1 MRLAIYIYSGLFD
14 LIFSHYKH
22 ARIADS
28 DAASSPWVLFLS
40 AALVEVFVVE
50 SSAVSMNERSYAYV
64 IRNSNNFG
72 LLQCYKICKKE
83 QYLQQLHSHT
93 TAVCSQ
99 FASKATFF
107 KCSSSQGLREW
118 TDFFL
123 LFESHLF
130 QVLLYLIV
138 QIRTCKPHL

>member
-1 MRLAIYIYSGLFD
+1 MYYTLGIFDLYNYSTLFLAIFGWKSLINLLSGLPKLIPKNLYTYNNTIYGGLFD
-14 LIFSHYKH
+14 LIFSHYIH

-40 AALVEVFVVE
+40 ALVEVVVE
-50 SSAVSMNERSYAYV
+50 SSASMNERSYAYV

-83 QYLQQLHSHT
+83 QYLRQLHSHT
-93 TAVCSQ
+93 TALCSQ

-107 KCSSSQGLREW
+107 
-118 TDFFL
+118 
-123 LFESHLF
+123 
-130 QVLLYLIV
+130 
-138 QIRTCKPHL
+138 

>member
-1 MRLAIYIYSGLFD
+1 MRAQCIYSGLFD

-72 LLQCYKICKKE
+72 LLQCYKICKKRAIF
-83 QYLQQLHSHT
+83 
-93 TAVCSQ
+93 TAIALTHNCGM
-99 FASKATFF
+99 FAICIKSNIFLNVAAARVYENGRIFF
-107 KCSSSQGLREW
+107 
-118 TDFFL
+118 FFL
-123 LFESHLF
+123 KVTYF
-130 QVLLYLIV
+130 
-138 QIRTCKPHL
+138 K